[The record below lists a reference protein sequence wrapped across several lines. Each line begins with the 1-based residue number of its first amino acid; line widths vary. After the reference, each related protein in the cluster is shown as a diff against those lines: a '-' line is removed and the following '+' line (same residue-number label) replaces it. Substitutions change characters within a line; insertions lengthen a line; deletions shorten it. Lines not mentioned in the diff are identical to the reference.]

1 VLHRNGTLIIRPDS
15 GDAITVLEELFKIVS
30 EVFGY
35 EVNSKGWKTTVPC
48 VRFIQGDGVN
58 FYTIQN
64 ITAQL
69 TRRGWSQDIWSYG
82 MGGALLQQVNRDT
95 LKFALKC
102 SAIDRNGK
110 WQNVYKNPK
119 TDPSKASK
127 GGRFNLIHNGKDFA
141 TVEVLEG
148 ESLPESPAFGSNA
161 LETVLEDGVLLR
173 DQTLAE
179 VRAIATSYDTY
190 AQLQ

>member
-1 VLHRNGTLIIRPDS
+1 LRRKGTLIIRPDS
-15 GDAITVLEELFKIVS
+15 GDAVTVLEELFKIVS
-30 EVFGY
+30 EDFGY

-69 TRRGWSQDIWSYG
+69 TRKGWSQDIWSYG

-95 LKFALKC
+95 LRFALKC
-102 SAIDRNGK
+102 SAIDRNGT
-110 WQNVYKNPK
+110 WHNVYKNPK

-127 GGRFNLIHNGKDFA
+127 GGRFNLIQHGKEFA
-141 TVEVLEG
+141 TVEVLDG
-148 ESLPESPAFGSNA
+148 DPGRNSNA
-161 LETVLEDGVLLR
+161 LETVLEDGKVLR

-179 VRAIATSYDTY
+179 VRAIASSYDTY
-190 AQLQ
+190 LDPA

>member
-1 VLHRNGTLIIRPDS
+1 
-15 GDAITVLEELFKIVS
+15 
-30 EVFGY
+30 
-35 EVNSKGWKTTVPC
+35 

-64 ITAQL
+64 ITGQL
-69 TRRGWSQDIWSYG
+69 TRKGWSQDIWSYG

-110 WQNVYKNPK
+110 WHNVYKNPK

-127 GGRFNLIHNGKDFA
+127 GGRFNLIQNGKEFA
-141 TVEVLEG
+141 TVEVLDG
-148 ESLPESPAFGSNA
+148 EPVPAGNA
-161 LETVLEDGVLLR
+161 LETVLEDGKLLR
-173 DQTLAE
+173 EQSLAE
-179 VRAIATSYDTY
+179 IRTISASYDTY
-190 AQLQ
+190 ANPA

>member
-1 VLHRNGTLIIRPDS
+1 
-15 GDAITVLEELFKIVS
+15 
-30 EVFGY
+30 
-35 EVNSKGWKTTVPC
+35 

-69 TRRGWSQDIWSYG
+69 TRKGWSQDIWSYG

-102 SAIDRNGK
+102 SAIDRNGV
-110 WQNVYKNPK
+110 WHNVYKNPK

-127 GGRFNLIHNGKDFA
+127 GGRFNLIHNGKEFV
-141 TVEVLEG
+141 TVEVDN
-148 ESLPESPAFGSNA
+148 SSPNPENWANGTNA
-161 LETVLEDGVLLR
+161 LDTVLEDGKILR
-173 DQTLAE
+173 DQSLGE
-179 VRAIATSYDTY
+179 VRSIAASYDCY
-190 AQLQ
+190 AQPA

>member
-1 VLHRNGTLIIRPDS
+1 
-15 GDAITVLEELFKIVS
+15 
-30 EVFGY
+30 
-35 EVNSKGWKTTVPC
+35 
-48 VRFIQGDGVN
+48 
-58 FYTIQN
+58 
-64 ITAQL
+64 
-69 TRRGWSQDIWSYG
+69 
-82 MGGALLQQVNRDT
+82 

-102 SAIDRNGK
+102 SAIDRNGN

-119 TDPSKASK
+119 TDPSKTSK
-127 GGRFNLIHNGKDFA
+127 GGRFNLIQNSKEFA

-161 LETVLEDGVLLR
+161 LETVLEDGMVLR
-173 DQTLAE
+173 DQTLVE

>member
-1 VLHRNGTLIIRPDS
+1 
-15 GDAITVLEELFKIVS
+15 
-30 EVFGY
+30 
-35 EVNSKGWKTTVPC
+35 
-48 VRFIQGDGVN
+48 
-58 FYTIQN
+58 
-64 ITAQL
+64 
-69 TRRGWSQDIWSYG
+69 
-82 MGGALLQQVNRDT
+82 M
-95 LKFALKC
+95 
-102 SAIDRNGK
+102 
-110 WQNVYKNPK
+110 YKNPK

-127 GGRFNLIHNGKDFA
+127 GGRFNLIQNGKDFA

-161 LETVLEDGVLLR
+161 LETVLEDGVVMR